1 MCFSSWAACLAGGK
15 NNNVLKLLRFA
26 HACHVNNSYLQD
38 ADVTI
43 YSPSILATYGRIR
56 YLCTLWSNIIWG
68 FVFFGNFFMTKC
80 FSFFMPIYAFFLV
93 SYMVEIYIGF
103 QLSVIKVT
111 SFGKRVLK
119 FPIPESVWETN
130 FSVTCV
136 WNGDKKNVKP
146 RARFTVWFCLFWEN
160 WPAFQ
165 SHTNGKLASGWC
177 MGTGSPSLSTFSRS
191 LWVKLFD
198 MEIISHCKP
207 SLKVLKLHL
216 WPHCN

>member
-1 MCFSSWAACLAGGK
+1 MCISSWAACLAGGK

-26 HACHVNNSYLQD
+26 HACHVNNCYLQD

-119 FPIPESVWETN
+119 FPIPESVRLRDQY
-130 FSVTCV
+130 FSYLRLKQ
-136 WNGDKKNVKP
+136 GQKNAKP
-146 RARFTVWFCLFWEN
+146 RARFTVWFCLFWKYR
-160 WPAFQ
+160 PIFQ
-165 SHTNGKLASGWC
+165 SHTN
-177 MGTGSPSLSTFSRS
+177 
-191 LWVKLFD
+191 
-198 MEIISHCKP
+198 E
-207 SLKVLKLHL
+207 
-216 WPHCN
+216 